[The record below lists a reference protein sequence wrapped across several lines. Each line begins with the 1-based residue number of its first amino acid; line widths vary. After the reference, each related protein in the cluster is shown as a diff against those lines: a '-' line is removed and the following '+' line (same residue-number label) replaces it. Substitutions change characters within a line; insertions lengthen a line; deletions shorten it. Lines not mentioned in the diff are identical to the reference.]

1 MLVVSRRDI
10 GWFPEWFRGEPQ
22 RNPVV
27 VPGEIL
33 GLTFSVKTKIKFVFL
48 SLQEKFKKNL
58 LDKCIDK
65 VIAVRFH
72 VFICFISGCCL

>member
-1 MLVVSRRDI
+1 MLVISRRDT
-10 GWFPEWFRGEPQ
+10 GWVSGM
-22 RNPVV
+22 
-27 VPGEIL
+27 VPG
-33 GLTFSVKTKIKFVFL
+33 GTSAQSRCGSWRNSGSNFSVKTKIKFVFL